1 MTWQFLYRIKT
12 KFFEKCNPVLL
23 TTLRETMKSLDD
35 KWNRTHEALYEILS
49 AAQKSITNDPNVGGI
64 GEIADDLNE
73 LKASEVRKL
82 SSMSQEVSK
91 MIKNQQKLNTNCK
104 SFNAKKTP
112 KTQGLFYN
120 PDLAYSPFKYTQLI
134 QRELP
139 KQLVLSG

>member
-91 MIKNQQKLNTNCK
+91 TINQQKLQTVNL
-104 SFNAKKTP
+104 SMQKKTLRL
-112 KTQGLFYN
+112 KDFFIILTW
-120 PDLAYSPFKYTQLI
+120 LI
-134 QRELP
+134 
-139 KQLVLSG
+139 LS

>member
-91 MIKNQQKLNTNCK
+91 TIRNTQQKSQAVN
-104 SFNAKKTP
+104 
-112 KTQGLFYN
+112 
-120 PDLAYSPFKYTQLI
+120 YSMQKITTSDFLWC
-134 QRELP
+134 
-139 KQLVLSG
+139 

>member
-35 KWNRTHEALYEILS
+35 KWNRTHEALFEILS

-91 MIKNQQKLNTNCK
+91 TIKNQQKFTVRK
-104 SFNAKKTP
+104 SFNANKK
-112 KTQGLFYN
+112 KKN
-120 PDLAYSPFKYTQLI
+120 ED
-134 QRELP
+134 
-139 KQLVLSG
+139 

>member
-49 AAQKSITNDPNVGGI
+49 SAQKSITNDPNVGGI

-91 MIKNQQKLNTNCK
+91 MINNQQKSQTVNHSMQKITTSDFFC
-104 SFNAKKTP
+104 
-112 KTQGLFYN
+112 N
-120 PDLAYSPFKYTQLI
+120 PDLAFSPLKLRIFIL
-134 QRELP
+134 
-139 KQLVLSG
+139 

>member
-91 MIKNQQKLNTNCK
+91 TIKNQQKLQTVNH
-104 SFNAKKTP
+104 SMQKTP
-112 KTQGLFYN
+112 PKTKDFFIILTW
-120 PDLAYSPFKYTQLI
+120 LYSPFKYTQLI
-134 QRELP
+134 
-139 KQLVLSG
+139 SGFFLLRSH